1 MRGICVGTVL
11 VVFFLFHVLLSD
23 ALTFGRIGP
32 DFILLIVSYYA
43 VFHGALG
50 GSLFGF
56 FVGLFQDLFNPSF
69 LGLNALTKSLV
80 GYGLGRA
87 GAQTERENPLFLLA
101 LFAIVAMAHDF
112 IYLLFFT
119 QLHLSRFFIMWITV
133 SLPSAV
139 YTAVVGALVHTI
151 VTYSMTEVVRYL
163 GKTRP

>member
-1 MRGICVGTVL
+1 VRGIYVGAVL
-11 VVFFLFHVLLSD
+11 VVFFLSHVLLSG

-32 DFILLIVSYYA
+32 DFILLIVSYFA
-43 VFHGALG
+43 VFNGALG

-56 FVGLFQDLFNPSF
+56 FVGLFQDLFNPGF

-101 LFAIVAMAHDF
+101 LFGVVAIAHDF

-119 QLHLSRFFIMWITV
+119 QLHLGRFFIMWVTV
-133 SLPSAV
+133 SLPSAI
-139 YTAVVGALVHTI
+139 YTAVVGALVHTV